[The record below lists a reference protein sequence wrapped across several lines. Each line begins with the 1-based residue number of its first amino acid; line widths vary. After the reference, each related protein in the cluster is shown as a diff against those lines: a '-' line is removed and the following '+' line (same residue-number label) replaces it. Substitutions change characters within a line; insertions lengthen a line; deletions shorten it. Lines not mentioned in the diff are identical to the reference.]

1 MLVKTTR
8 TWTPREENQGNAFLF
23 SNRLKGQV
31 LARLGQWET
40 PGSRKHLAVLF
51 SKSSSPNASF

>member
-40 PGSRKHLAVLF
+40 PESRKHLAVL
-51 SKSSSPNASF
+51 